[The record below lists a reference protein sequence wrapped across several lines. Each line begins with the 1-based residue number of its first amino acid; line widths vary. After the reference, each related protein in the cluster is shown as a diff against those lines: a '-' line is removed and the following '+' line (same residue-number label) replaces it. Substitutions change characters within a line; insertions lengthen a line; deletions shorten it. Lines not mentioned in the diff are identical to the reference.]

1 MQQETNTTTR
11 EELEKMD
18 PEEALTYVTTPGGG
32 PLTLEDVQAKLAG
45 LGSFKSHP
53 YETMGATGVRDALIA
68 EIVKSVKSGMRGES
82 LVDEKASH
90 GALTRTKSQ
99 GSNLSLTLAKT
110 ASVDSVPDDGDTVQ
124 QGLVLKLMTENAQL
138 RQRAKATESSGV
150 QGALA
155 TLPEDFA
162 EALANVGKQTRR
174 ASMGAVSSMMR
185 ILGGWLE
192 EQLKSEP
199 PEAQP
204 RPETGK
210 LCAARNPPTLS
221 CPARSRCES
230 AYLYCMT
237 LMFCSACPVL
247 CAGRPAPIPLAL
259 PPKRAPLLAG
269 PSRAPPLAGPSRWR
283 APQADPRSRSRTR
296 RPSNWPRSNRQ
307 LCAPSGPTYPL
318 ALTACAWS
326 AAGRRNVRR
335 RPTTPPTPPEPEPEK
350 PPELEPPGFV
360 AP

>member
-1 MQQETNTTTR
+1 
-11 EELEKMD
+11 
-18 PEEALTYVTTPGGG
+18 
-32 PLTLEDVQAKLAG
+32 
-45 LGSFKSHP
+45 

-99 GSNLSLTLAKT
+99 GSNLSLTLAQT
-110 ASVDSVPDDGDTVQ
+110 ASVPDDGDTVQ

-192 EQLKSEP
+192 EQLESV
-199 PEAQP
+199 PEAEP

-221 CPARSRCES
+221 CPARS
-230 AYLYCMT
+230 
-237 LMFCSACPVL
+237 
-247 CAGRPAPIPLAL
+247 
-259 PPKRAPLLAG
+259 
-269 PSRAPPLAGPSRWR
+269 
-283 APQADPRSRSRTR
+283 
-296 RPSNWPRSNRQ
+296 
-307 LCAPSGPTYPL
+307 
-318 ALTACAWS
+318 
-326 AAGRRNVRR
+326 
-335 RPTTPPTPPEPEPEK
+335 
-350 PPELEPPGFV
+350 
-360 AP
+360 

>member
-1 MQQETNTTTR
+1 MGCGRLGGALDHLEATFLAGRCSHIDAAAVFQDGHDAPDPTEEGPTSSKTWNAVQQETNTTTR

-32 PLTLEDVQAKLAG
+32 PLTLEDVQAKLTG

-53 YETMGATGVRDALIA
+53 YETTGATGVRDALIA

-99 GSNLSLTLAKT
+99 GSNPGLTLAQT
-110 ASVDSVPDDGDTVQ
+110 ASVPDDGDAVQ

-138 RQRAKATESSGV
+138 RQRAEATESSGV

-185 ILGGWLE
+185 ILSGWLE
-192 EQLKSEP
+192 EQLESEP
-199 PEAQP
+199 HP
-204 RPETGK
+204 RPEAGK

-221 CPARSRCES
+221 CAISFRVRLTLLHDHDARSAS
-230 AYLYCMT
+230 
-237 LMFCSACPVL
+237 
-247 CAGRPAPIPLAL
+247 RPAEQEPNTPALELA
-259 PPKRAPLLAG
+259 P
-269 PSRAPPLAGPSRWR
+269 
-283 APQADPRSRSRTR
+283 
-296 RPSNWPRSNRQ
+296 
-307 LCAPSGPTYPL
+307 
-318 ALTACAWS
+318 
-326 AAGRRNVRR
+326 
-335 RPTTPPTPPEPEPEK
+335 
-350 PPELEPPGFV
+350 
-360 AP
+360 